1 MANEKEPEK
10 KQAKKEA
17 AAEMSLEDIELQ
29 ANLALMCTRA
39 SDVDEGVQR
48 LALEGLRREIR
59 TATSSLTSVPKV
71 RALPPEQSPSRARP
85 AAPRSRFPTTSPS
98 SSCAPSTTR

>member
-71 RALPPEQSPSRARP
+71 SARRLP
-85 AAPRSRFPTTSPS
+85 AARLRSLLTPPVRSRS
-98 SSCAPSTTR
+98 SFCVPSTIR